1 MIPKVFKR
9 IQPEDISIN
18 GVPVSKKNRIVNPS
32 ISKGI
37 YTNNLTPIGTL
48 EAENDL
54 INESGVYQS
63 VHWHSVKHQYYKMP
77 KHYLIDRNFG
87 TNYVFED
94 YVSYD
99 YVD

>member
-18 GVPVSKKNRIVNPS
+18 GVPVSKKNRIINPS
-32 ISKGI
+32 VSKGI

-63 VHWHSVKHQYYKMP
+63 VHWHSVKHQYYKIP
-77 KHYLIDRNFG
+77 KHYPLDRNFG

-99 YVD
+99 YID

>member
-1 MIPKVFKR
+1 MIPKVYKH
-9 IQPEDISIN
+9 IQHEDYSIT
-18 GVPVSKKNRIVNPS
+18 GVPISKKNRIVNPI

-37 YTNNLTPIGTL
+37 YARNLTPIGTL

-87 TNYVFED
+87 NI
-94 YVSYD
+94 
-99 YVD
+99 